1 MKKDIFG
8 GRTFIVL
15 AATFALGYMAASGT
29 IEGQARSA
37 KTAMWKAA
45 ADGEVIAPD
54 FTLPSISGG
63 EVSLSGLR
71 GKWVF
76 VNFWATWC
84 GPCVVE
90 MPMMNRLNKKL
101 AGKPFEMVA
110 ISIDDLPPE
119 KVRQFVEEMELD
131 FTVLHDRNSETSR
144 MYGIV
149 SIPQTYII
157 DPEGRIVSKA
167 NGMREWDSPEVVDY
181 FEDLMKEGPKPS
193 GAPGRTA

>member
-8 GRTFIVL
+8 GRTFLVL
-15 AATFALGYMAASGT
+15 AATFALGYMAASADIDKRGRAA
-29 IEGQARSA
+29 EAGSSVGAALAA
-37 KTAMWKAA
+37 KE
-45 ADGEVIAPD
+45 DVVAPD

-63 EVSLSGLR
+63 DISLSNLR

-90 MPMMNRLNKKL
+90 MPMMNKLHKKL

-110 ISIDDLPPE
+110 ISIDDLPAE
-119 KVRQFVEEMELD
+119 RVRQFVEEMGLD
-131 FTVLHDRNSETSR
+131 FTVLLDRDNKTSR

-181 FEDLMKEGPKPS
+181 FKDLINGGSKPS
-193 GAPGRTA
+193 GPAA